1 MSGWAIYA
9 DLSGV
14 TITEDGPHPTEE
26 AAIEKLILHLESN
39 RTDIVTKIASAK
51 RRRRRLKNRKPA

>member
-1 MSGWAIYA
+1 MSGWAIYD

-14 TITEDGPHPTEE
+14 ALTEDGPHPTEL

-39 RTDIVTKIASAK
+39 RTDIVDKIAKAK
-51 RRRRRLKNRKPA
+51 RRRRRINRKTA